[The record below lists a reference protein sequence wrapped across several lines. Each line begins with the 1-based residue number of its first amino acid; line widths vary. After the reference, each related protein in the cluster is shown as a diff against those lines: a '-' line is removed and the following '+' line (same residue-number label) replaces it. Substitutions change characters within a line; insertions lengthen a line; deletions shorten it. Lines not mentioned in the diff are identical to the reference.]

1 MPCLLP
7 RPVTRGRPPLAPV
20 RGLVMAAVMVIM
32 AVAQDLRAV
41 SATAAD
47 DAAPAAAAAD
57 EIAAWI
63 EQLSAEQFAQ
73 REAATRSL
81 AGAGRGAIEPLT
93 QAIGRGDLEVGSRA
107 VEILREM
114 LGGDDVELAADAERT
129 LESLAEGMDPA
140 IASLAEATLDFHTMG
155 LADAARQ
162 KLEALGAVVS
172 EEFMPSGQRGL
183 AVLFNTGWTGKPE
196 DLRLLARLRGVAR
209 LGLHGVRLDEA
220 SVAVLGRLRGM
231 ERLELYGT
239 GVDDA
244 ALAVLAEKLP
254 GAKIDVRKGGKLGV
268 GGQAIGACVI
278 NHVQEGSAA
287 ARGGVQAGDVIL
299 RIDGE
304 PVASFETLT
313 ERVGRRGPGEKIELE
328 IERVQPGGEPQ
339 RFKKTVELGGW
350 E

>member
-1 MPCLLP
+1 MPRLLP
-7 RPVTRGRPPLAPV
+7 PPVTRGRPPRAPV
-20 RGLVMAAVMVIM
+20 RAIVMAAVMAVM
-32 AVAQDLRAV
+32 AIARDRGA
-41 SATAAD
+41 APAAAAD
-47 DAAPAAAAAD
+47 DAAPAAAAD
-57 EIAAWI
+57 DIAAWI

-81 AGAGRGAIEPLT
+81 VGAGRGAIEPLK
-93 QAIGRGDLEVGSRA
+93 QAIGRGDLEVGSRG

-114 LGGDDVELAADAERT
+114 LGGDDVDLAADAERT
-129 LESLAEGMDPA
+129 LESLAEGTDPA
-140 IASLAEATLDFHTMG
+140 IASLAEATLEFHTLG

-162 KLEALGAVVS
+162 RLEALGAVVS

-183 AVLFNTGWTGKPE
+183 AVLFNTGWTGKTE

-268 GGQAIGACVI
+268 AGQAIGACVI

-287 ARGGVQAGDVIL
+287 ARGGVQAGDIIL

-304 PVASFETLT
+304 LVASFEALT

-328 IERVQPGGEPQ
+328 IERVQPGAEPQ
-339 RFKKTVELGGW
+339 RFKRTVELGGW

>member
-1 MPCLLP
+1 MPRPLP
-7 RPVTRGRPPLAPV
+7 PPVTRGRPPIAPV
-20 RGLVMAAVMVIM
+20 RVLMMAAIL
-32 AVAQDLRAV
+32 AVVQDRCAAPV
-41 SATAAD
+41 TAAD
-47 DAAPAAAAAD
+47 DAAPAAAD
-57 EIAAWI
+57 EITAWI
-63 EQLSAEQFAQ
+63 EQLSADQFAQ

-81 AGAGRGAIEPLT
+81 VDAGRAAIEPL
-93 QAIGRGDLEVGSRA
+93 QEAIGRGDLEVGSRA

-114 LGGDDVELAADAERT
+114 LGGDDAEVAAAAEQA
-129 LESLAEGMDPA
+129 LESLAEGADPA
-140 IASLAEATLDFHTMG
+140 VAGLAEATLDFHTMG
-155 LADAARQ
+155 LAGAARA
-162 KLEALGAVVS
+162 KLESLGAVVS

-183 AVLFNTGWTGKPE
+183 GVLFNAHWTGKAE

-220 SVAVLGRLRGM
+220 ALAVLGRLRGL

-244 ALAVLAEKLP
+244 ALAALAEKLP
-254 GAKIDVRKGGKLGV
+254 HARIDVRKGGKLGV
-268 GGQAIGACVI
+268 AGQPIGACII

-287 ARGGVQAGDVIL
+287 ARGGVQPGDIIL

-304 PVASFETLT
+304 PVASFEALT

-328 IERVQPGGEPQ
+328 IERGVAGGEPQ
-339 RFKKTVELGGW
+339 RFKRTVELGGW